1 MLWEP
6 CKGLDNV
13 APAADCK
20 ASWITMPPALAA
32 THSAIFCG
40 VSEPCCSLVRLWKM
54 HHNLAPRKF
63 TYFKKQIAGLFCPF
77 VMSSLKQTVWCVSTQ
92 LSKQSLVLSGV
103 CLFWKQW
110 GRRSAPCHPS
120 AFALTFI
127 TFYFSHLKKNVGQ
140 VDFIQMPH
148 WAGSPQCMLWLH
160 YQMFNVD
167 LNLNKTKQ
175 KRSFPNCTF
184 SVVPPQKNLIAK
196 TCEWGKNMRMI
207 AKKCEFAYYWGKY
220 CFLSGGIFPSTVN
233 QFLLYHQSNFK

>member
-1 MLWEP
+1 M
-6 CKGLDNV
+6 CQY
-13 APAADCK
+13 
-20 ASWITMPPALAA
+20 T
-32 THSAIFCG
+32 T
-40 VSEPCCSLVRLWKM
+40 
-54 HHNLAPRKF
+54 
-63 TYFKKQIAGLFCPF
+63 
-77 VMSSLKQTVWCVSTQ
+77 KQTEPGTLWCVSVLETVRQ
-92 LSKQSLVLSGV
+92 KKCTLSSFCFCTYFYNFLLLSFKKKCWPGWLHPDASL
-103 CLFWKQW
+103 
-110 GRRSAPCHPS
+110 GR
-120 AFALTFI
+120 
-127 TFYFSHLKKNVGQ
+127 
-140 VDFIQMPH
+140 
-148 WAGSPQCMLWLH
+148 AGSPQCMLWLH